1 MRVPL
6 KVKVKLFGPQAAL
19 AGTREVEVE
28 VEAGGVAATAG
39 GVKAALA
46 AMVPA
51 IAATVGSSR
60 IAINHEFA
68 ADADPVRERD
78 EVALIGMVS
87 GG

>member
-1 MRVPL
+1 MR
-6 KVKVKLFGPQAAL
+6 VKVKLFGPQAAL

-28 VEAGGVAATAG
+28 VSNATAG

-46 AMVPA
+46 SALPA
-51 IAATVGSSR
+51 IAATVGPSR
-60 IAINHEFA
+60 MAINHEFA
-68 ADADPVRERD
+68 ADADPVRETD